1 MANSKNKKTAK
12 KVAMKDTLAK
22 ITKTAKTVNKQVT
35 NTATEVLEDVT
46 TNGKYWRAEATKS
59 AKEMVTDFDVN
70 KGLTKVKKVAKNANA
85 YSLEV
90 ADGLVEAALE
100 NGKDWQVVA
109 SKAVKGGLK
118 LADKQQ
124 DIFFDTLE
132 LMKGQFTKSAKR
144 FQKLVR
150 SN

>member
-1 MANSKNKKTAK
+1 MANKKNKKSTK
-12 KVAMKDTLAK
+12 KVELKDTFAK
-22 ITKTAKTVNKQVT
+22 ITKTAKSVNKQVT

-46 TNGKYWRAEATKS
+46 TNGKFWTEEAAKN
-59 AKEMVTDFDVN
+59 AKEMVTDFDVD
-70 KGLTKVKKVAKNANA
+70 KGLNKIKKAAKKANA

-132 LMKGQFTKSAKR
+132 SMKSQFAKSAKR
-144 FQKLVR
+144 FQQLVR

>member
-1 MANSKNKKTAK
+1 MANTKRKKAAK
-12 KVAMKDTLAK
+12 KVALKDTLAK
-22 ITKTAKTVNKQVT
+22 ITKTAKVVNEEVT

-46 TNGKYWRAEATKS
+46 TNGKYWSEEAVQN
-59 AKEMVTDFDVN
+59 AKEVVTDFDVN
-70 KGLTKVKKVAKNANA
+70 KGLNKIKKVAKNANA

-132 LMKGQFTKSAKR
+132 SMKGQFAKSAKR

-150 SN
+150 EN

>member
-12 KVAMKDTLAK
+12 KVALKDTFAK
-22 ITKTAKTVNKQVT
+22 ITKTAKSVNKQVA
-35 NTATEVLEDVT
+35 NTATEVLEDVNS
-46 TNGKYWRAEATKS
+46 NGKYWRAEATKS
-59 AKEMVTDFDVN
+59 AKEMVADIDLN
-70 KGLTKVKKVAKNANA
+70 KGVSKIRKAAKNANA

-109 SKAVKGGLK
+109 SKAMKGGLK

-132 LMKGQFTKSAKR
+132 LMKGQFAKSAKR

-150 SN
+150 EN